1 MPHVWPSH
9 APRRSAM
16 LCWAPRGSGPMDR
29 VSAYPRY
36 PCGPSPPPPGRAVS
50 MTAASCGDDANLRP
64 CGARCIRKVSG
75 DAQRHCQCCLV
86 GSNERRHPVV
96 PPGVHAGCWVP
107 LCLSSSGMPVLC
119 APFPHGYTGCQGFP
133 TERPR
138 SWGSIRAMACPVP
151 PWCDLSA
158 AACYGGRCPSVPRGS
173 GCSRRTCLKGDA
185 PTRCSC
191 EPRLHPLRRSS
202 VTPWYRQVGVCHRCR
217 PDRRPAGTRLRG
229 SGALGMPTPRREDA
243 LVPRRCPPQRKYTI
257 CRDGV
262 RQRCR
267 DSCCVCCVRA
277 RATYRCAD
285 ADGAYVCGASR
296 VLSIGG
302 VSRGPPVAGYDSSDR

>member
-1 MPHVWPSH
+1 MLGAIVPVVFGYACVVRPFPTWVHGVPGFSH
-9 APRRSAM
+9 RAPKVV
-16 LCWAPRGSGPMDR
+16 GIH
-29 VSAYPRY
+29 PRY
-36 PCGPSPPPPGRAVS
+36 GVSRSPWR
-50 MTAASCGDDANLRP
+50 
-64 CGARCIRKVSG
+64 
-75 DAQRHCQCCLV
+75 
-86 GSNERRHPVV
+86 
-96 PPGVHAGCWVP
+96 
-107 LCLSSSGMPVLC
+107 
-119 APFPHGYTGCQGFP
+119 
-133 TERPR
+133 
-138 SWGSIRAMACPVP
+138 
-151 PWCDLSA
+151 DLSA

-202 VTPWYRQVGVCHRCR
+202 VTPWYRQVGVYHRCR

-296 VLSIGG
+296 VLSISG

>member
-1 MPHVWPSH
+1 MLTCAHVVRVASARCQVMPSDTASAAWSAQMSAGIPWSLRGPCRVLGAIVPVVFGYACVVRPFPTWVHGVPGFPHRAPKVVGIHPRYGVSRPALVRSECGCVLWWSVPVGPTWVRVQPPHVPK
-9 APRRSAM
+9 R
-16 LCWAPRGSGPMDR
+16 
-29 VSAYPRY
+29 
-36 PCGPSPPPPGRAVS
+36 
-50 MTAASCGDDANLRP
+50 
-64 CGARCIRKVSG
+64 
-75 DAQRHCQCCLV
+75 
-86 GSNERRHPVV
+86 
-96 PPGVHAGCWVP
+96 
-107 LCLSSSGMPVLC
+107 
-119 APFPHGYTGCQGFP
+119 
-133 TERPR
+133 
-138 SWGSIRAMACPVP
+138 
-151 PWCDLSA
+151 
-158 AACYGGRCPSVPRGS
+158 
-173 GCSRRTCLKGDA
+173 GDA

-202 VTPWYRQVGVCHRCR
+202 VTPWYRQVGVYHRCR